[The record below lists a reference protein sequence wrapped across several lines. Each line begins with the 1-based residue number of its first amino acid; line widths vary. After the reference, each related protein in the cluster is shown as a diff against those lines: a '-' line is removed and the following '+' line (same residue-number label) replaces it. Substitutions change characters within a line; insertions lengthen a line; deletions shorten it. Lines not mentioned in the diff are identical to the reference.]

1 VQLIPLL
8 KGGQIPGENLR
19 KRVLEICSAEKVRP
33 LTDNVTC
40 IAPTEVSYDIDATYK
55 ISTDDAAAVTDIQ
68 AAVTKA
74 VDDYITWQR
83 SDLGR
88 DIDPSKLYQLMVDAG
103 AVKVQITKPVLTVL
117 ADNQLAVNGT
127 KSVTFGGLADG

>member
-1 VQLIPLL
+1 M
-8 KGGQIPGENLR
+8 
-19 KRVLEICSAEKVRP
+19 
-33 LTDNVTC
+33 
-40 IAPTEVSYDIDATYK
+40 SYDIDATYK
-55 ISTDDAAAVTDIQ
+55 INTDDAAAITDIQ

-103 AVKVQITKPVLTVL
+103 AVKVQIAKPTLTAL
-117 ADNQLAVNGT
+117 TDDQLAVSGKKT
-127 KSVTFGGLADG
+127 VTFGGLANG